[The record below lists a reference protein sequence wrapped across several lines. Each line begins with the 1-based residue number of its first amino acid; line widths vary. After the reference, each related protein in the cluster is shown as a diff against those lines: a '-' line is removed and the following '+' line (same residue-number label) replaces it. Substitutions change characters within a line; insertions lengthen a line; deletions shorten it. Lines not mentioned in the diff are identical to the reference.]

1 MAKLRECPQGRNLF
15 SAPIDLFVGLLSL
28 FFVKATKLLFLLMG
42 GRVDV
47 KAGKNTFLVLGMER
61 ARVASEIDTLFGT
74 ISRSCSE
81 FLLRDKLGLQTETI
95 QKLIFR
101 KGPIFSLFEHLEP
114 SAITEFL
121 LFKPNLGLYYYCCS
135 FVYCPI
141 TTGKVAG
148 NFRC

>member
-101 KGPIFSLFEHLEP
+101 KGPIFSLFLNIW
-114 SAITEFL
+114 SQVQL
-121 LFKPNLGLYYYCCS
+121 RS
-135 FVYCPI
+135 FFYLSQIWVYI
-141 TTGKVAG
+141 TTAAAS
-148 NFRC
+148 FIAQ